1 MWNGKTVSLVLPTY
15 REKDSIRRVLEEFI
29 ATPWLDEVI
38 VVDNN
43 AEAGTREEIQK
54 VNRNDRV
61 KVLHE
66 KRQGYGYA
74 LQTGLLAAE
83 GDYIV
88 SIEPDGSYGAA
99 DLKRFL
105 VFGEDFPVVLGSRT
119 IIRTKNKDWGFWRR
133 EVNILYGMLIHLLF
147 HTAVVT
153 ETGCTYKLMH
163 RDIIRRLSSQWR
175 ETSSY
180 FATELLLLVVSNGI
194 KFVEIPVTF
203 HERVGS
209 STVVSGNFRLFRLGL
224 VGLRQIMSVWFRW
237 LVRRI
242 LSRE

>member
-29 ATPWLDEVI
+29 ATSWLDEVI

-54 VNRNDRV
+54 VQGGDRI

-74 LQTGLLAAE
+74 LQTGLLAAT

-88 SIEPDGSYGAA
+88 SIEPDGTYGAG

-105 VFGEDFPVVLGSRT
+105 MFGEDFPVVLGSRAAVK
-119 IIRTKNKDWGFWRR
+119 TKDKEWGFWRR
-133 EVNILYGMLIHLLF
+133 EVNILYGILIHLLF
-147 HTAVVT
+147 NTNVLT
-153 ETGCTYKLMH
+153 DTGCTYKLMH
-163 RDIIRRLSSQWR
+163 RDIVRRLSSQWR

-180 FATELLLLVVSNGI
+180 FATELMLLVVSYGI
-194 KFVEIPVTF
+194 NFVEIPVTF
-203 HERVGS
+203 QERVGP
-209 STVVSGNFRLFRLGL
+209 STVITGNFRLFKLGV
-224 VGLRQIMSVWFRW
+224 VGLRQIVSAWFWW
-237 LVRRI
+237 LVRRVPSI
-242 LSRE
+242 